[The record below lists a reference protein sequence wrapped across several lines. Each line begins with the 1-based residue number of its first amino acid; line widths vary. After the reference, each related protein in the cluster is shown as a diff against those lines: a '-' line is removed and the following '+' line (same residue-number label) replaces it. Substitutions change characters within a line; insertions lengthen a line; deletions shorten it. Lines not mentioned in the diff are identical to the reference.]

1 MTAPASELTAAEPER
16 TVDLRWAEYISAHK
30 RHLYTPAWVEH
41 LVQELAS
48 PKGFEAATGKA
59 PRSRPE

>member
-16 TVDLRWAEYISAHK
+16 TVDLRWAEYMSAHK
-30 RHLYTPAWVEH
+30 RHLYTPAWVEL

-48 PKGFEAATGKA
+48 PKGIRGRHGQGSTIAA
-59 PRSRPE
+59 